1 MLQNRNNKICSKNS
15 EEKNKMFQNGP
26 WKSWIIPTPNSKKSM
41 PADTPSKKFPYDT
54 LFVQLFINNL
64 DFTKFSLKIILLLN
78 TFFGIKL
85 SLNMDIFTV
94 YKLHISRIY

>member
-1 MLQNRNNKICSKNS
+1 
-15 EEKNKMFQNGP
+15 
-26 WKSWIIPTPNSKKSM
+26 M

-78 TFFGIKL
+78 TFLGIKL
-85 SLNMDIFTV
+85 CLNVDIFTV